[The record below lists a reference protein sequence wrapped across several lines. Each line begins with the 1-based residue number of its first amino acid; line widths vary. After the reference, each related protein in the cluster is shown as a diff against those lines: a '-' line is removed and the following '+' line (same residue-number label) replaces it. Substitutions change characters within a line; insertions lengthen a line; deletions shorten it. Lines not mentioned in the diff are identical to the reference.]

1 MLPPPAL
8 SPLLQPLWGAAIRA
22 MRESLASLLVA
33 PPQEQQQQQQQAAT
47 GDKVTGSSS
56 GPPPPMR
63 GSYALSADLAT
74 LAAAFRACAPT
85 PLCDEDAGLL
95 LQAVG
100 AAADAA
106 AAPPHGATRLLLP
119 QASVCVPLSVSL
131 RVVLGAALQ
140 QLLQRPQL
148 LRRQA

>member
-8 SPLLQPLWGAAIRA
+8 SPLLQPLWGAAISA
-22 MRESLASLLVA
+22 LRESLASLLLA
-33 PPQEQQQQQQQAAT
+33 PPQEQQQQQAAT

-106 AAPPHGATRLLLP
+106 AAPPRGAARLLPP